1 VASPG
6 AVALPAAGGTGPT
19 ADRLAAPARSVR
31 PKFRWW
37 WPDGLV
43 DPDETAREID
53 QIADAGFGG
62 VEIAAVHHGIED
74 EALLDT
80 ARHGWGGGPCRDGV
94 EAALRR
100 AARRGLT
107 VDITLG
113 PSRPEPARGRPAD
126 RLSPVIGVG
135 PLLRRGEN
143 TVETEVATPLVNR
156 LRTTRPEVFGS
167 LTRQDHGLVGP
178 VEPVPYAQPAI

>member
-1 VASPG
+1 MASPG

-113 PSRPEPARGRPAD
+113 PSRPVAVPPTGCRPSSAWGRCCGAV
-126 RLSPVIGVG
+126 R
-135 PLLRRGEN
+135 
-143 TVETEVATPLVNR
+143 TPS
-156 LRTTRPEVFGS
+156 RPRWPHRS
-167 LTRQDHGLVGP
+167 
-178 VEPVPYAQPAI
+178 